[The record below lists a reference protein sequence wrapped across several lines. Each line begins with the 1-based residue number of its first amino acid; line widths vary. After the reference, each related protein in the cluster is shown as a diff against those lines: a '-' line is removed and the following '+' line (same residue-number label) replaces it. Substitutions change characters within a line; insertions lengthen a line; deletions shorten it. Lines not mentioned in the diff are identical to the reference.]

1 MKERVLVTVGV
12 LGCTG
17 RLIYGRREREALQ
30 DEFRPVQQQGPQG
43 LTLQLPKTFSLL
55 HKSCFKRWGGGVNQ
69 VPHPKTPGLIYMFPE
84 GNHHTLQPQPLLRT
98 VLQCLIMEDIPSVP
112 GLSCD
117 PSHAK
122 VVKLLQKDNSIDNR
136 KQPLLPIMVSSRSK
150 HI

>member
-55 HKSCFKRWGGGVNQ
+55 HKSCFHQVNFCI
-69 VPHPKTPGLIYMFPE
+69 PEHLI
-84 GNHHTLQPQPLLRT
+84 
-98 VLQCLIMEDIPSVP
+98 
-112 GLSCD
+112 
-117 PSHAK
+117 
-122 VVKLLQKDNSIDNR
+122 
-136 KQPLLPIMVSSRSK
+136 
-150 HI
+150 